1 LRSLRCITQLVLK
14 ELISLWRDRVL
25 LLFMLYAFSIGI
37 YTQAHGITHELR
49 NAAIAVIDG
58 DNSPLSQAVRDGF
71 LPPQFR
77 PPQAILPRDVNK
89 ALDNARFT
97 FVLDIPPNF
106 QADVQAGHRPSLQL
120 LIDATAIMQAGLGA
134 NTIQAIV
141 NQEINRFVHGEKID
155 DKKVADK
162 NLIELQLRAAFNQG
176 LESLWFTG
184 TMEMLNNIT
193 MLAILLAG
201 AALIREREHGTLEH
215 LLVLPVQPIE
225 IMLGKVLANGLVI
238 MVLTLTSL
246 LVILKGVLGMQ
257 IAGSIPLFLSG
268 VAAYLFFASS
278 LGIFLGTIAR
288 SMPQLG
294 LLFILVV
301 LPMILLSGG
310 TTPME
315 SMPAWLRSFMQY
327 TPSAQFVAF
336 AQAILYR
343 GLGFE
348 GVWLRLLGIAGVGAV
363 FFAIAA
369 LRFRSFLSKQQ

>member
-1 LRSLRCITQLVLK
+1 MRALRCIGQLVLK

-25 LLFMLYAFSIGI
+25 LLFMLYAFSIAI

-58 DNSPLSQAVRDGF
+58 DNSPLSQSIRDAF
-71 LPPQFR
+71 LEPQFH
-77 PPQAILPRDVNK
+77 PPRAILPREVDSG
-89 ALDNARFT
+89 LDNARYT
-97 FVLDIPPNF
+97 FVLDIPSNF
-106 QADVQAGHRPSLQL
+106 QADVEAGHRPSLQL

-134 NTIQAIV
+134 NTIEAI
-141 NQEINRFVHGEKID
+141 INREIARFAGGEKAAS
-155 DKKVADK
+155 KSP
-162 NLIELQLRAAFNQG
+162 IELQLRVAFNQG
-176 LESLWFTG
+176 LESVWFTG
-184 TMEMLNNIT
+184 TMEMLNQIT

-215 LLVLPVQPIE
+215 LMVLPVQPLE
-225 IMLGKVLANGLVI
+225 IMLGKVLANSIVI
-238 MVLTLTSL
+238 VVLTLFAL
-246 LVILKGVLGMQ
+246 LVILKGALGMK

-268 VAAYLFFASS
+268 VAAYLFFSSS
-278 LGIFLGTIAR
+278 LGIFLGTIVR

-294 LLFILVV
+294 LLFILTV

-315 SMPAWLRSFMQY
+315 SMPAWLRSSMQY

-348 GVWLRLLGIAGVGAV
+348 GVWWRLLSMTAMGGV
-363 FFAIAA
+363 FFWISAW
-369 LRFRSFLSKQQ
+369 RFRSFLSRQQ

>member
-1 LRSLRCITQLVLK
+1 MRALRCITQLVLK

-25 LLFMLYAFSIGI
+25 LLFMLYAFSFGI
-37 YTQAHGITHELR
+37 YMQAHAITHELR
-49 NAAIAVIDG
+49 NAAIAVIDA
-58 DNSPLSQAVRDGF
+58 DNSPLSQAIRDAF

-77 PPQAILPRDVNK
+77 LPQAILPRDVDK
-89 ALDNARFT
+89 VLDNARYT

-141 NQEINRFVHGEKID
+141 DAEISRFVAGEKPAG
-155 DKKVADK
+155 KSP
-162 NLIELQLRAAFNQG
+162 IELQLRAAFNQG

-215 LLVLPVQPIE
+215 LLVLPGQPIE

-238 MVLTLTSL
+238 IVLTLSSL
-246 LVILKGVLGMQ
+246 LVILQGLLGMQ
-257 IAGSIPLFLSG
+257 IAGSIPLFLCG

-294 LLFILVV
+294 LLFILMV

-363 FFAIAA
+363 FFAISA
-369 LRFRSFLSKQQ
+369 LRFRSFLAKQQ